1 MPASSE
7 CIALSTKKNFVLVW
21 IFPGLSQYRTENENC
36 RMITRQKL
44 AIYLQC
50 SKFAGCWSK
59 KFFFRNF
66 SKYICWLMDFPENE
80 KLICLIFKTLNCS
93 KTNIFQ
99 RSYWTLTFREL
110 WKFEPNICNY
120 FIYFCQFLSLRIK
133 LFENQIYFSQY
144 CSNLTQEHI
153 KNALIVANTKLT
165 FDLSQIVR
173 EMNHQIS

>member
-1 MPASSE
+1 MHCIIHQEELCASVDIPRAKSISKRKWKLSNDYE
-7 CIALSTKKNFVLVW
+7 AEISDLSTMQQVRW
-21 IFPGLSQYRTENENC
+21 LSV
-36 RMITRQKL
+36 
-44 AIYLQC
+44 
-50 SKFAGCWSK
+50 K